1 MVLSEKGIINTVL
14 HRLATDGPL
23 ESSQLL
29 AALPELVAEPH
40 GADVL
45 HLLLRLG
52 RRLRPLSDGRWTL
65 TTTVQT
71 PEQRIVASAQVY
83 MKSIPGGG
91 ALVNSVVTRV
101 TDQTGYDQ
109 ATVRSIILRRFV
121 NNGWVVRNQLK
132 EAL

>member
-1 MVLSEKGIINTVL
+1 MISEKGIINTVL

-29 AALPELVAEPH
+29 TALPEVAAEPH

-45 HLLLRLG
+45 HLLLRLD

-65 TTTVQT
+65 AITAQT
-71 PEQRIVASAQVY
+71 PEQRVVASAQVY
-83 MKSIPGGG
+83 LNSIPGGG
-91 ALVNSVVTRV
+91 ALVKSVVTRV

-121 NNGWVVRNQLK
+121 NNGQVVRNRLK